1 MAPFHLAFVPFFQG
15 IGRVFAWTSPEVL
28 VLYGGILLVPVFG
41 AVVAELGHSVDCRDE
56 RSRALALAAV
66 AALVVAAAA
75 TGRPT
80 LVVLTAA
87 LVALSAWLLREAP
100 FEERPAVALATLGI
114 FLFLVPEVVYIIDSY
129 GERLHRMNTVFK
141 SYIQAWPLLAAALPT
156 LVTLLSRRLTVRV
169 AVVAALALVALPHPG
184 SLLLRQFSG
193 APLSLDGLSW
203 MPGDDRVL
211 VEELRR
217 QPRGTF
223 LIEAVGGAYSEFG
236 RLSANSGVPAY
247 LGWENHELVWRGHE
261 ITELTTAR
269 RGVVEELYGC
279 GDPGRVRELVELA
292 GVHLVAVGTLE
303 RKVFAEQ
310 ALAAVAAAGEVELRE
325 GASLLVRFAW
335 PAEVAA
341 TEPQP

>member
-1 MAPFHLAFVPFFQG
+1 
-15 IGRVFAWTSPEVL
+15 
-28 VLYGGILLVPVFG
+28 
-41 AVVAELGHSVDCRDE
+41 
-56 RSRALALAAV
+56 
-66 AALVVAAAA
+66 
-75 TGRPT
+75 
-80 LVVLTAA
+80 VLTAA

-100 FEERPAVALATLGI
+100 FEERPALALAALGI

-141 SYIQAWPLLAAALPT
+141 SYIQAWTLLAAALPT
-156 LVTLLSRRLTVRV
+156 LVTLLSRRLAVRV

-193 APLSLDGLSW
+193 APLGLDGLSW
-203 MPGDDRVL
+203 MPADDRVL

-269 RGVVEELYGC
+269 RAVVQELYSC
-279 GDPGRVRELVELA
+279 GDPRRVRELVELA

-303 RKVFAEQ
+303 RKVFPEQ
-310 ALAAVAAAGEVELRE
+310 ALAAVAAAGQVELRE
-325 GASLLVRFAW
+325 GVSLLVRFAW
-335 PAEVAA
+335 PTEVAN